1 MMSKSKWLQ
10 IFGWA
15 DGKLSISIQPMILLL
30 YKYAGRFYTGCH
42 ATVRFSDLTPGSV
55 TLESSVRN
63 IKVNVF
69 DLHILTIQQNLFV
82 LATRLNFGE
91 ILDFQAG

>member
-15 DGKLSISIQPMILLL
+15 DGKLSISIQPMIHLL
-30 YKYAGRFYTGCH
+30 YKYAGRFYDACH
-42 ATVRFSDLTPGSV
+42 VIQLDSV
-55 TLESSVRN
+55 MLESSVRN

-69 DLHILTIQQNLFV
+69 DLHILTIQQDHFV
-82 LATRLNFGE
+82 LAMRLNFGE
-91 ILDFQAG
+91 ISDFQAG